1 MDDGGPALQIIIPKL
16 LLLLVLIVVNAFFA
30 MSEIAIISLND
41 TKIKHL
47 AEEGDKKAKQI
58 VKLTENSSRFLS
70 TIQIGVTLAGFL
82 TSASASASFAG
93 IITKAVVGRWPGLS
107 AGLISAVSV
116 VVITIIT
123 SYFSLVL
130 GELAPKKIAMQA
142 PEKVSYKVVGI
153 LLFFSKLVK
162 PFVKFLALST
172 NGVVRLF
179 GFDPNADEENV
190 TEEEIRLMVDAGEE
204 KGVIENTQAEMIDNI
219 FEFDD
224 LDAGDIMTHRTD
236 MVAIEATRALDE
248 VADLCVE
255 NGYSRLPVYKDDQ
268 DNIIGVIYAK
278 DLLKYVGRNIPSK
291 LTIEKIMRKPLYVA
305 ETQAC
310 SDIFM
315 AMNESRTQFAV
326 VVDEY
331 GGTAG
336 IVTLEDVIESI
347 VGNIRDEYDD
357 DEEEEIVQINET
369 TFTIDGTTNIDEVNS
384 RAGVKLPEGDYDT
397 LAGFIIDRLG
407 YLPDENTELPLTIEY
422 ENIRF
427 TVLSMDERRLEEIK
441 VEILPPEDEDPEE

>member
-47 AEEGDKKAKQI
+47 ADEGDKKAKQI

-310 SDIFM
+310 SDIFK

>member
-1 MDDGGPALQIIIPKL
+1 
-16 LLLLVLIVVNAFFA
+16 
-30 MSEIAIISLND
+30 
-41 TKIKHL
+41 
-47 AEEGDKKAKQI
+47 
-58 VKLTENSSRFLS
+58 
-70 TIQIGVTLAGFL
+70 
-82 TSASASASFAG
+82 
-93 IITKAVVGRWPGLS
+93 
-107 AGLISAVSV
+107 
-116 VVITIIT
+116 
-123 SYFSLVL
+123 
-130 GELAPKKIAMQA
+130 
-142 PEKVSYKVVGI
+142 
-153 LLFFSKLVK
+153 
-162 PFVKFLALST
+162 
-172 NGVVRLF
+172 
-179 GFDPNADEENV
+179 
-190 TEEEIRLMVDAGEE
+190 
-204 KGVIENTQAEMIDNI
+204 
-219 FEFDD
+219 
-224 LDAGDIMTHRTD
+224 
-236 MVAIEATRALDE
+236 
-248 VADLCVE
+248 
-255 NGYSRLPVYKDDQ
+255 
-268 DNIIGVIYAK
+268 
-278 DLLKYVGRNIPSK
+278 VGRNIPSK

-310 SDIFM
+310 SDIFK

>member
-310 SDIFM
+310 SDIFK